1 MSVQLKTVGRSET
14 CDYIVLDPKKR
25 VSRKHAE
32 IRWLQKNVFEIFD
45 VNSTNGVYINGKKI
59 PSGKWAVVN
68 PTDKITLSRDYV
80 LHLREV
86 FPEILKR
93 DPDEKTRVLRK
104 EKVSD
109 DRDGDHTVIYQ
120 TKGRTYAFDAD
131 KTGIG
136 EISQMD
142 DTPFKTIGRDA
153 TNDLVLKEPNISR
166 KHCQIRMLN
175 QLMIEIEDLG
185 STNGTFADGQR
196 LATNKRCQFRSSVS
210 IQLGTHCKLNL
221 KKIFPQLEILPS
233 AKPTAVAGA
242 TPQGPDQ
249 SMPKGPLTAAE
260 RKSFEQLESLWR
272 EYQERHS
279 SAANASMS
287 YMIGGS
293 VVGSVL
299 GLALAPFTGGI
310 SALASIGGTVVGRYL
325 SMQKTNEIKGDFSYE
340 DAFLQAYAC
349 PRCME
354 SFQKKPW
361 ITIRECIK
369 CKVKF
374 R

>member
-1 MSVQLKTVGRSET
+1 MPVQLKTVGRSET

-59 PSGKWAVVN
+59 PSGKWTVVN
-68 PTDKITLSRDYV
+68 STDKITLSLDYV

-104 EKVSD
+104 DKASD
-109 DRDGDHTVIYQ
+109 DGDGDHTVIYQ

-131 KTGIG
+131 KTSIG

-166 KHCQIRMLN
+166 RHCQIRMLN
-175 QLMIEIEDLG
+175 QVMIEIEDLG

-196 LATNKRCQFRSSVS
+196 LAANKRHQFRSSVS
-210 IQLGTHCKLNL
+210 IQLGTQCKLNL

-233 AKPTAVAGA
+233 AKPTATAA
-242 TPQGPDQ
+242 TTPQGPDQ
-249 SMPKGPLTAAE
+249 SMTKGPLTAAE

-293 VVGSVL
+293 IVGSVL
-299 GLALAPFTGGI
+299 GLALAPLTGGI

-325 SMQKTNEIKGDFSYE
+325 SMQKTNEIKGDFNYE